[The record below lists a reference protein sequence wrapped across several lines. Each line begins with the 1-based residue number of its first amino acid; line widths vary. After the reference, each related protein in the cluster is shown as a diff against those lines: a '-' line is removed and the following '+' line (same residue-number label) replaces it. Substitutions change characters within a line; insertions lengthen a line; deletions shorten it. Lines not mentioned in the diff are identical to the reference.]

1 MSSSISSVFVSQVSG
16 LLTFI
21 FPEGKSKWTGHL
33 ASKDDKQIYVHKSGR
48 AGVMGLYLV
57 DDEPVVSVEEMHEG
71 GPHWLLHLL
80 SILLQ
85 DFYPRL
91 VLLKLTIII
100 HIKTLSNSNY
110 SNKIKSSFFAIII
123 ALTMVKWINFEPQNY
138 VKFIKFFQTA
148 IVLQLI
154 IFNLIC

>member
-33 ASKDDKQIYVHKSGR
+33 ASKDDKQIHVLKSGR

-91 VLLKLTIII
+91 VLLKSTIII
-100 HIKTLSNSNY
+100 HIKALSNSNY
-110 SNKIKSSFFAIII
+110 FLNKRNHLFFAVII
-123 ALTMVKWINFEPQNY
+123 ALTMVLLFFCCRTEVFWKNFCWQSGLST
-138 VKFIKFFQTA
+138 KFFA
-148 IVLQLI
+148 DS
-154 IFNLIC
+154 